1 MPVRE
6 SHRAGTPSWIDL
18 ATTDVE
24 GALDFYAAVL
34 GWDYERDPTGEI
46 NYVMA
51 VMDGHPAAGVF
62 DMPPEMLSEGVPPCW
77 NVYITVDDADE
88 FADQVAAAG
97 GAVMRPAIDVPE
109 PGPSAAGRMVI
120 AADPTGAVF
129 CTWTPI
135 AAIGAGIVNAPGALT
150 WAEVATHDEDAAA
163 AFYCEL
169 FGWQAGTMDEAP
181 DGPVLFTLDGAPVAS
196 TSMAPLPPG
205 VPPHWRVSL
214 GVADVDAACAATT
227 SNGGN
232 VIVPPFD
239 FGPGRAATVADP
251 AGAIFDLVTL
261 TDWPE

>member
-1 MPVRE
+1 MPKRE
-6 SHRAGTPSWIDL
+6 RHAPGTPSWVDL

-51 VMDGHPAAGVF
+51 VVDGHPAAGVF

-77 NVYITVDDADE
+77 NVYVTVDDADE
-88 FADQVAAAG
+88 FAGRVAAAG

-109 PGPSAAGRMVI
+109 PGPDAAGRMVI

-129 CTWTPI
+129 CTWAPI
-135 AAIGAGIVNAPGALT
+135 AAIGAGIVNAPGAFT
-150 WAEVATHDEDAAA
+150 WAEVATHDDDAAE

-169 FGWQAGTMDEAP
+169 FGWEAGTMEGVP
-181 DGPVLFTLDGAPVAS
+181 DSPTVFTLDGEPVAS
-196 TSMAPLPPG
+196 TSVAPPPG
-205 VPPHWRVSL
+205 VPPHWRVSF
-214 GVADVDAACAATT
+214 GVNDVDAACAAATA
-227 SNGGN
+227 NGGN

-239 FGPGRAATVADP
+239 WGPGRMATVADP
-251 AGAIFDLVTL
+251 VGATFDVVTL

>member
-1 MPVRE
+1 MPERE
-6 SHRAGTPSWIDL
+6 RHPAGTPSWIDL

-34 GWDYERDPTGEI
+34 GWDYEHDPTGEI

-51 VMDGHPAAGVF
+51 VVDGHPAAGVF

-88 FADQVAAAG
+88 FAGQVAAAG

-109 PGPSAAGRMVI
+109 PGPDAAGRMVI

-135 AAIGAGIVNAPGALT
+135 TAIGAGIVNAPGALT
-150 WAEVATHDEDAAA
+150 WAEVATHDDDAAA

-181 DGPVLFTLDGAPVAS
+181 DGPVLFTLDGVPVAS
-196 TSMAPLPPG
+196 MSMAPLPPG
-205 VPPHWRVSL
+205 VSPHWRVSL
-214 GVADVDAACAATT
+214 GVADVDAACATAAA
-227 SNGGN
+227 NRGN

-239 FGPGRAATVADP
+239 FGPGRTATVADP
-251 AGAIFDLVTL
+251 VGATFDLVTL
-261 TDWPE
+261 TDWPD